1 MAMEFSGF
9 FDSVAGDERA
19 YDAQDLKL
27 LLSSAVQN
35 GVTSHFGGGLKVGTA
50 GDGMRTTVT
59 PGGVV
64 IDGFIYVLSDDGG
77 DLMTLTH
84 APSGSADR
92 IDRVVAQLNLN
103 DDRRVITLC
112 VKEGTP
118 AAQPVAPMLMR
129 TAQVYE
135 LSLAQVRIP
144 AAAVTLSPEDISDE
158 RGDESVCG
166 YAVPV
171 WLSNASLEER
181 FAPAGV
187 ITNAQIDTITAG

>member
-1 MAMEFSGF
+1 MEFSGF
-9 FDSVAGDERA
+9 FDSVAGDERV

-35 GVTSHFGGGLKVGTA
+35 GITSHFGGGLAVQALGN
-50 GDGMRTTVT
+50 GMRTTVT

-77 DLMTLTH
+77 DPLTLTH

-92 IDRVVAQLNLN
+92 IDRVVARLNLN
-103 DDRRVITLC
+103 DDRRLITLC
-112 VKEGTP
+112 VKEGVP
-118 AAQPVAPMLMR
+118 SARPVVPVLMR

-144 AAAVTLSPEDISDE
+144 AAAVTLSEANITDE

-171 WLSNASLEER
+171 WLSNASLEAR